1 MFGID
6 VNENFA
12 PDYQDPM
19 PNPESKLFSGFA
31 PCGPTSV
38 AFIKG
43 NTLVRGNFVQAFHND

>member
-38 AFIKG
+38 AFI
-43 NTLVRGNFVQAFHND
+43 